1 MIRSYSSVFYPRQQG
16 VGMLEVLIA
25 LLVLVIGVLG
35 FAGLQL
41 VALKNT
47 GEASHRAHATLIAQD
62 AIERFPS
69 NPSQLAFYLNDDNWP
84 VEILSSGGEPSN
96 WKKCMD
102 SSCTD
107 SQMATW
113 DIEQLSWVARNT
125 LPAGLVLAK
134 NCDFNGMQCVIV
146 SWDGQNPA
154 ACMSN
159 AGVNEDAAS
168 SCLVLEVAQ

>member
-1 MIRSYSSVFYPRQQG
+1 MSKRFRSVARMRQQG

-62 AIERFPS
+62 AIERFQS
-69 NPSQLAFYLNDDNWP
+69 NPSQLAFYLDQGSWP
-84 VEILSSGGEPSN
+84 DQAPDSGAAPTN
-96 WKKCMD
+96 WKRCM
-102 SSCTD
+102 SNPCNAA
-107 SQMATW
+107 QMAAW
-113 DIEQLSWVARNT
+113 DVEQLSWVAANT
-125 LPAGLVLAK
+125 LPAGRVLAK
-134 NCDFNGMQCVIV
+134 NCDFNDMECVIV
-146 SWDGQNPA
+146 SWDGQAPA
-154 ACMSN
+154 GCVTN

>member
-1 MIRSYSSVFYPRQQG
+1 
-16 VGMLEVLIA
+16 
-25 LLVLVIGVLG
+25 
-35 FAGLQL
+35 
-41 VALKNT
+41 
-47 GEASHRAHATLIAQD
+47 
-62 AIERFPS
+62 
-69 NPSQLAFYLNDDNWP
+69 
-84 VEILSSGGEPSN
+84 
-96 WKKCMD
+96 MD